1 MVWAYIS
8 WKHLHGTHTHRCADQ
23 SEVHSHDDRSRDMS
37 QECWGRSESR
47 VALSHLQA
55 LVQNIHLCLI
65 MRSHYVSVSWRSSKR
80 KKCKKQ
86 RWRSYLLHGTGQR
99 SPDSGGPP
107 GCCCLIER
115 WGWDCFLETR
125 WARCLGDAH
134 QQNSHC
140 HKISRGPYLC
150 RKPKGSKNKILHEN
164 KAKSRRWKFM
174 FSSWVLHLNV

>member
-1 MVWAYIS
+1 MVWAHIH

-23 SEVHSHDDRSRDMS
+23 SEVHSHGDRSRDMS

-80 KKCKKQ
+80 RKCKKQ
-86 RWRSYLLHGTGQR
+86 RWRSYLSPGTGQR

-107 GCCCLIER
+107 GCCCLIEI

-125 WARCLGDAH
+125 WAGCLGDSH

-140 HKISRGPYLC
+140 HKISRGPSLC

-164 KAKSRRWKFM
+164 IKSDLSVKLPIISKCM
-174 FSSWVLHLNV
+174 A